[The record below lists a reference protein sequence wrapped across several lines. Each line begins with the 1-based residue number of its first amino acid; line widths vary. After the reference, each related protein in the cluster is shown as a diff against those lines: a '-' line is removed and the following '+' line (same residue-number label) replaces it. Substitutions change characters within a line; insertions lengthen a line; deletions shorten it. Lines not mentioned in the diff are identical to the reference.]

1 MDKFVVRLPKG
12 DRVKQEPKQ
21 ERNYKQ
27 ATLESLRVSHWS
39 FYPVH
44 HSSPCVVYYACRHL
58 YLFQRVV
65 VIEDIERYK
74 SVLELPGQ
82 PKENMIEA
90 LKELDKKVPSREVL
104 KTTKIGKTWLFLF
117 SCIPVSFHQILFSN
131 TATFICISSGH
142 TVNNLRKHSE
152 DPEIK
157 SLAGEVYKHWRTF
170 IEEHANKPSIEVRCD
185 KQTESLR
192 SNAKKLL
199 SEAIALKVLILKY
212 HYNFLTTLTVF
223 MLSLFYCYI

>member
-27 ATLESLRVSHWS
+27 ATLESLR
-39 FYPVH
+39 
-44 HSSPCVVYYACRHL
+44 
-58 YLFQRVV
+58 RVV

-74 SVLELPGQ
+74 SILELPGQ
-82 PKENMIEA
+82 AKENMIKA
-90 LKELDKKVPSREVL
+90 LKELDKKVPSKEVL
-104 KTTKIGKTWLFLF
+104 KTTKI
-117 SCIPVSFHQILFSN
+117 
-131 TATFICISSGH
+131 GH

-170 IEEHANKPSIEVRCD
+170 IEEHSNKPSIEVRCD

-199 SEAIALKVLILKY
+199 SEAIALKVEHGLVENIEREVFHQSSRLVSGAYRRTVRALVFALK
-212 HYNFLTTLTVF
+212 HKPELRAQVKDGKLPVNIFVCNHKKKL
-223 MLSLFYCYI
+223 

>member
-27 ATLESLRVSHWS
+27 ATLESLR
-39 FYPVH
+39 
-44 HSSPCVVYYACRHL
+44 
-58 YLFQRVV
+58 RVV

-74 SVLELPGQ
+74 SILELPGQ
-82 PKENMIEA
+82 AKENMIAA
-90 LKELDKKVPSREVL
+90 LKELDKKVPSKEVL
-104 KTTKIGKTWLFLF
+104 KTTKI
-117 SCIPVSFHQILFSN
+117 
-131 TATFICISSGH
+131 GH

-185 KQTESLR
+185 KQTETLR

-199 SEAIALKVLILKY
+199 SEAIALKVEHGLVENIEREVFHQSSRLVSGAYRRTVRALVFALK
-212 HYNFLTTLTVF
+212 HKPELRAQVKDGKLPVNIFVCNHKKKL
-223 MLSLFYCYI
+223 

>member
-1 MDKFVVRLPKG
+1 MDKFVVRIPKG

-21 ERNYKQ
+21 GRNYKQ
-27 ATLESLRVSHWS
+27 ATLESLR
-39 FYPVH
+39 
-44 HSSPCVVYYACRHL
+44 
-58 YLFQRVV
+58 RVV

-74 SVLELPGQ
+74 SILELPGQ
-82 PKENMIEA
+82 AKENMIEA
-90 LKELDKKVPSREVL
+90 LKELDKKVPSKEVL
-104 KTTKIGKTWLFLF
+104 KTTKI
-117 SCIPVSFHQILFSN
+117 
-131 TATFICISSGH
+131 GH

-185 KQTESLR
+185 KQTETLR

-199 SEAIALKVLILKY
+199 SEAIALKVEHGLVENIEREVFHQSSRLVSGAYRRTVRALVFALK
-212 HYNFLTTLTVF
+212 HKPELRAQVKDGKLPVNIFV
-223 MLSLFYCYI
+223 CNHKKRP

>member
-21 ERNYKQ
+21 KRNYKQ
-27 ATLESLRVSHWS
+27 ATLESLR
-39 FYPVH
+39 
-44 HSSPCVVYYACRHL
+44 
-58 YLFQRVV
+58 RVV

-74 SVLELPGQ
+74 SILELPGQ
-82 PKENMIEA
+82 AKENMIEA
-90 LKELDKKVPSREVL
+90 LKELDKKVPSKEVL
-104 KTTKIGKTWLFLF
+104 KTTKI
-117 SCIPVSFHQILFSN
+117 
-131 TATFICISSGH
+131 GH

-185 KQTESLR
+185 KLTESLR

-199 SEAIALKVLILKY
+199 SEAIALKVEHGLVENIEREVFHQSSRLVSRAYRRTVRALVFALK
-212 HYNFLTTLTVF
+212 HKPELRAQVKDGKLPVN
-223 MLSLFYCYI
+223 LFVCNHKKKL

>member
-1 MDKFVVRLPKG
+1 M
-12 DRVKQEPKQ
+12 KQEPKQ

-44 HSSPCVVYYACRHL
+44 HSSPCVVYYSCRHL

-74 SVLELPGQ
+74 SILELPGQ
-82 PKENMIEA
+82 PKENMMEA

-117 SCIPVSFHQILFSN
+117 SSIPVSFSQSLSIKYYFQTLPLLFVSLQDTQLTTSAN
-131 TATFICISSGH
+131 TQ
-142 TVNNLRKHSE
+142 K
-152 DPEIK
+152 
-157 SLAGEVYKHWRTF
+157 
-170 IEEHANKPSIEVRCD
+170 
-185 KQTESLR
+185 
-192 SNAKKLL
+192 
-199 SEAIALKVLILKY
+199 ILKSRP
-212 HYNFLTTLTVF
+212 LRGR
-223 MLSLFYCYI
+223 YINTGGPLLRNMQINLP

>member
-1 MDKFVVRLPKG
+1 MCYIINV
-12 DRVKQEPKQ
+12 
-21 ERNYKQ
+21 YI
-27 ATLESLRVSHWS
+27 
-39 FYPVH
+39 Y
-44 HSSPCVVYYACRHL
+44 SST

-74 SVLELPGQ
+74 SILELPGQ
-82 PKENMIEA
+82 AKENMIAA
-90 LKELDKKVPSREVL
+90 LKELDKKVPSKEVL
-104 KTTKIGKTWLFLF
+104 KTTKI
-117 SCIPVSFHQILFSN
+117 
-131 TATFICISSGH
+131 GH

-185 KQTESLR
+185 KQTETLR

-199 SEAIALKVLILKY
+199 SEAIALKVEHGLVENIEREVFHQSSRLVSGAYRRTVRALVFALK
-212 HYNFLTTLTVF
+212 HKPELRAQVKDGKLPVNIFVCNHKKKL
-223 MLSLFYCYI
+223 